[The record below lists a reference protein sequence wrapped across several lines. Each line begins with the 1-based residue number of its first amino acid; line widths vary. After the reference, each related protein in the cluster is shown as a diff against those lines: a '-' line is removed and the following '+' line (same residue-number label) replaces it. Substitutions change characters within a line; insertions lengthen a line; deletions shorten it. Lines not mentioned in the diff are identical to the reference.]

1 MLGFP
6 CNQFGGQEPGDNDE
20 ILNILKY
27 VRPGGGFVPAFPL
40 TQAVSVNGGFADG
53 IFSYLRG
60 ACPSPTS
67 ILSAGGPSWSPITT
81 ADLTW
86 NFNSFLVD
94 KNGFVHARY
103 DTLVQPQTQVPDIM
117 ALLAQN

>member
-40 TQAVSVNGGFADG
+40 TTIGDVNGALANPIWSF
-53 IFSYLRG
+53 LRG
-60 ACPSPTS
+60 ACPSPTA
-67 ILSAGGPSWSPITT
+67 ILSAGNPAWAPITT
-81 ADLTW
+81 ADITW

-94 KNGFVHARY
+94 KTGIVRTRY
-103 DTLVQPQTQVPDIM
+103 DTLVQPQSQVPDIM
-117 ALLAQN
+117 ALLAE